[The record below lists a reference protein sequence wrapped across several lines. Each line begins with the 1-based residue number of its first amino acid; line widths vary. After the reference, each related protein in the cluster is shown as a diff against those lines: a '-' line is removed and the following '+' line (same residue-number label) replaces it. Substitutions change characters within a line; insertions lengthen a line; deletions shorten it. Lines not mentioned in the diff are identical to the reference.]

1 MDNNTIENVKRI
13 IFDNRNDIAF
23 IIGNGLNLYG
33 CDQVVSWKDLLKK
46 IGDKEFEDFIEDDN
60 GKMKDGISYTEIFD
74 ALESHRFK
82 ERMEEANWDKVLE
95 LISKEVPEI
104 KPIGRWNYTRFN
116 DIKRRIKWLLDDH
129 RLSKS
134 CIFTDYDIREIRNI
148 CFELGIE
155 PNSFIQLRRNDNID
169 LFSDTNS
176 SMGSRTND
184 DYLFSKLNQLYKKL
198 SSNYYMSVLLTN
210 ELKER
215 VCNELDDWKLNDKVS
230 NMLTTIFEM
239 DAPILTTNFDLS
251 ISRKME
257 ELHSYQMKY
266 QVFKKG
272 MSSEVFT
279 WSYYYGRD
287 RLYNP
292 CTGFGIW
299 HMHGIASKPQSLCL
313 GLSDYMRLTEK
324 AWEKIHKDSFFET
337 DMFAGKNTNN
347 WKGYRTWLH
356 IIFNKSLFI
365 MGLNLGENET
375 FLRWLLIQ
383 RAKYFALFPDRKY
396 KGWYVYPKE
405 EEKQTNFFGKKVFL
419 EKVGFE
425 MLPVENYD
433 VIYQDLWR

>member
-1 MDNNTIENVKRI
+1 MDNNTIENVKKI
-13 IFDNRNDIAF
+13 ITDNRYDIAF
-23 IIGNGLNLYG
+23 MIGNGLNLYA

-60 GKMKDGISYTEIFD
+60 GNMKEGISYTEIFD

-95 LISKEVPEI
+95 LISKKVPEI
-104 KPIGRWNYTRFN
+104 NPMGRWNSTRFD
-116 DIKRRIKWLLDDH
+116 DIKRRIKRLLDDYG
-129 RLSKS
+129 LSKPYA
-134 CIFTDYDIREIRNI
+134 FTDHDMDEISDI
-148 CFELGIE
+148 CSELGIE
-155 PNSFIQLRRNDNID
+155 LNSFMPSRR
-169 LFSDTNS
+169 
-176 SMGSRTND
+176 ND
-184 DYLFSKLNQLYKKL
+184 DYLFLELKRLYQKL

-215 VCNELDDWKLNDKVS
+215 VCNDLDGWKLNDKVF
-230 NMLTTIFEM
+230 NMLTSIFEM
-239 DAPILTTNFDLS
+239 DAPILTTNFDSSMSEKFDELYPGQ
-251 ISRKME
+251 ME
-257 ELHSYQMKY
+257 YRTIR
-266 QVFKKG
+266 KG
-272 MSSEVFT
+272 MKSDVFP

-287 RLYNP
+287 RLYDP
-292 CTGFGIW
+292 CAGFGIW
-299 HMHGIASKPQSLCL
+299 HMHGVASKPQSLCL

-324 AWEKIHKDSFFET
+324 AWGKIHKDDFFEI
-337 DMFAGKNTNN
+337 DMFAEKNTSY

-405 EEKQTNFFGKKVFL
+405 EERQTNFFGKKVFL

>member
-1 MDNNTIENVKRI
+1 MDNNTIENVKKI
-13 IFDNRNDIAF
+13 ITDNRYNIAF
-23 IIGNGLNLYG
+23 MIGNGLNLYA

-60 GKMKDGISYTEIFD
+60 GNMKEGISYTEIFD

-95 LISKEVPEI
+95 LISKKVPEI
-104 KPIGRWNYTRFN
+104 KPTGRWNSTRFD
-116 DIKRRIKWLLDDH
+116 DIKRRIKWLLDDYG
-129 RLSKS
+129 LSKPYA
-134 CIFTDYDIREIRNI
+134 FTDHDMDEISDM
-148 CFELGIE
+148 CSELGIE
-155 PNSFIQLRRNDNID
+155 LNSFMPSRR
-169 LFSDTNS
+169 S
-176 SMGSRTND
+176 D
-184 DYLFSKLNQLYKKL
+184 DYLFLKLKRLYQKL

-215 VCNELDDWKLNDKVS
+215 VCNDLDGWKLNDKVS
-230 NMLTTIFEM
+230 NMLTSIFEI
-239 DAPILTTNFDLS
+239 DAPILTTNFDS
-251 ISRKME
+251 SMRKKFDELYPGQME
-257 ELHSYQMKY
+257 YQTIR
-266 QVFKKG
+266 KG
-272 MSSEVFT
+272 MRSDVFP

-292 CTGFGIW
+292 CAGFGIW
-299 HMHGIASKPQSLCL
+299 HMHGVASKPQSLCL
-313 GLSDYMRLTEK
+313 GLSDYMRITEK

-337 DMFAGKNTNN
+337 DMFAGKNTNY
-347 WKGYRTWLH
+347 WKGCKTWLH

-405 EEKQTNFFGKKVFL
+405 EERQTNFFGKKVFL